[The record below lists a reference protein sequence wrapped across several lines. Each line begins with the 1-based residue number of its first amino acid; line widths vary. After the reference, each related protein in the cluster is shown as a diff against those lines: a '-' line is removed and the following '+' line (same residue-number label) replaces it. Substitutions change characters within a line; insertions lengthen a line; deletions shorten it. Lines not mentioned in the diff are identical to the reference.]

1 MARIFVVDDDRT
13 MVGLL
18 LTLLQ
23 LEGHEV
29 EAEDPQ
35 EDLLERLRASRPDV
49 ILMDV
54 HLRQAD
60 GIAILRQLRNDRLL
74 LGVPVIM
81 TSGLDMERECLAAGA
96 DSFLMKPYDP
106 SELTELVRGLA
117 ASRQGD
123 EQEGTQDK

>member
-18 LTLLQ
+18 QTLLQ

-29 EAEDPQ
+29 EAEGPQ
-35 EDLLERLRASRPDV
+35 EDLLERMHLARPDV

-54 HLRQAD
+54 HMTQAD

-117 ASRQGD
+117 ASRRGD

>member
-35 EDLLERLRASRPDV
+35 EDLLERLRAARPDV

>member
-18 LTLLQ
+18 QTLLQ

-29 EAEDPQ
+29 EAEGPQ
-35 EDLLERLRASRPDV
+35 DDLLERLRAAQPDV

-60 GIAILRQLRNDRLL
+60 GIAILRQLRNDRLC
-74 LGVPVIM
+74 LGVRVIM